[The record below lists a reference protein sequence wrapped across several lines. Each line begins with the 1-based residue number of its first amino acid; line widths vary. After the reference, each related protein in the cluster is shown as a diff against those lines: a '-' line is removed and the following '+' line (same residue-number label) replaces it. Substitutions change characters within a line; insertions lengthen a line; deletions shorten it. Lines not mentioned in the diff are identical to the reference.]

1 MSLKGLIENQT
12 IIIDDHKRG
21 SREIKNWDSESN
33 DVHIDKTTNFPVDG
47 KRQKIRIRVPINSS
61 RPIKIENQKKD
72 NLKQIPKQ
80 LEREI
85 KKAFENTG
93 KRREFIL
100 EIIDILKDFETSLN
114 NEDRAKQ
121 ILENLS
127 NHFGLKWTGEKITT
141 YVEEVLM
148 AYTEVFE
155 DKRGGNFFMKIDRE
169 KIEIGENS
177 GYAKQFGKINRK

>member
-21 SREIKNWDSESN
+21 SREIKNWDDESN
-33 DVHIDKTTNFPVDG
+33 DVHIDKTTNFPLDG
-47 KRQKIRIRVPINSS
+47 KRQKVRIRIPINSN

-72 NLKQIPKQ
+72 TLTQIPKQ

-93 KRREFIL
+93 KRRDFIL
-100 EIIDILKDFETSLN
+100 EIINILKDFETSLN

-127 NHFGLKWTGEKITT
+127 NHFGLKWTGEKIAT
-141 YVEEVLM
+141 YAKEVLM

-155 DKRGGNFFMKIDRE
+155 DKKGVNFFMKIDKE
-169 KIEIGENS
+169 KIEIGQNS
-177 GYAKQFGKINRK
+177 GYAEQFRKINRK